1 MWTHTHSASGWPRRR
16 LCFHTTSIGAYQ
28 DAPQPQ
34 LWRLGCLQSSD
45 QSLLSKWATDR
56 AGGLCPDQGRSGMLY
71 RVAWF
76 MISKSSWGTM
86 IFYQEGPLGSAGGTC
101 PSSILRFGPEPGV
114 HRRAGHYC
122 IDALSA
128 PLRTY
133 VVYVP
138 WCTLE
143 YHRYAR
149 IYKTMKVP
157 IPVNFMQ
164 IKFRVPE

>member
-28 DAPQPQ
+28 DASQPQ

-45 QSLLSKWATDR
+45 QSLLSKWASDR
-56 AGGLCPDQGRSGMLY
+56 AGGLCPDQGRSGMWN

-101 PSSILRFGPEPGV
+101 PSYILEIWPQTRGASSCWICWWTCPPTGPARRCTPAWFGAKSRECSWGT
-114 HRRAGHYC
+114 Y
-122 IDALSA
+122 
-128 PLRTY
+128 LRHC
-133 VVYVP
+133 P
-138 WCTLE
+138 
-143 YHRYAR
+143 
-149 IYKTMKVP
+149 
-157 IPVNFMQ
+157 
-164 IKFRVPE
+164 RVPPDRIS

>member
-45 QSLLSKWATDR
+45 QSLLSKWASDR

-101 PSSILRFGPEPGV
+101 PSYILEIWPRTRGPSSCWALLYWRVVCATTYNRTKFSIRSMYLIFS
-114 HRRAGHYC
+114 H
-122 IDALSA
+122 L
-128 PLRTY
+128 
-133 VVYVP
+133 
-138 WCTLE
+138 
-143 YHRYAR
+143 
-149 IYKTMKVP
+149 
-157 IPVNFMQ
+157 N
-164 IKFRVPE
+164 